1 MKKFVLASI
10 MAMASIS
17 LVYVPSL
24 RAQDSTITIKD
35 PAEFNAYT
43 AANAVTDPKAQAA
56 ALESFL
62 TTYPQTVVKKS
73 VLSSLIDLY
82 QGLRDVNNTLSAA
95 SRLLQVDPANLGA
108 IYYSVL
114 IKKSQCAKSNPVD
127 TQTCDDT
134 AVLAQKGLVASK
146 PADTKDDD
154 WKKLTGGIY
163 PVFHSAIALDD
174 IVSKKDFKGGI
185 SEYRTELML
194 YPPEQTTTWPSP
206 GLWDTL
212 QLAEAYTKS
221 DAPDHLVQAVWFY
234 ARAWN
239 FATPIKPQIEAKMKF
254 YYQKYHGNL
263 DGLDG
268 VKTLA
273 AATLFPPGT
282 FTLSAAPT
290 PAELAHKAI
299 VETPD
304 LSKMALVDS
313 EFILANGAK
322 EDTDKL
328 WAVLKDQLTPVPG
341 IVIESTAS
349 VIKVAV
355 TQDAKDAKTADFI
368 VNLKKPL
375 ADKDIPVAGAVF
387 GDHTKGQDELDG
399 TYDTFTQVPA
409 TATALASAQIVL
421 RDGDIQLKKKVA
433 APAHKPAAG
442 HTAAHPAAH

>member
-1 MKKFVLASI
+1 
-10 MAMASIS
+10 MAMASIGS
-17 LVYVPSL
+17 VYVPSL
-24 RAQDSTITIKD
+24 HAQDSTITIKD

-82 QGLRDVNNTLSAA
+82 QGLRDADNTLSAA
-95 SRLLQVDPANLGA
+95 TRLLQVDPTNLGA

-114 IKKSQCAKSNPVD
+114 IKKNQCAKTSD
-127 TQTCDDT
+127 AQTCDDT
-134 AVLAQKGLVASK
+134 AALAQRGLVAPK

-154 WKKLTGGIY
+154 WKKMVGGIY

-174 IVSKKDFKGGI
+174 VVSKKDFKGAI

-221 DAPDHLVQAVWFY
+221 DTPDHLVQAVWFY

-239 FATPIKPQIEAKMKF
+239 FATPIKPQIEKKME
-254 YYQKYHGNL
+254 YYYTKYHGNL

-282 FTLSAAPT
+282 FIIPPAPT
-290 PAELAHKAI
+290 PADLAHKAI

-341 IVIESTAS
+341 IVIEATAS
-349 VIKVAV
+349 VIKMAV

-368 VNLKKPL
+368 VNMKKPL
-375 ADKDIPVAGAVF
+375 LDKEIPAVGAVF
-387 GDHTKGQDELDG
+387 GDHNKGQDELDG
-399 TYDTFTQVPA
+399 TYDTFTQIPA
-409 TATALASAQIVL
+409 TATTLASAQIVL
-421 RDGDIQLKKKVA
+421 RDGDIQKKKPA
-433 APAHKPAAG
+433 APGHKPAAG
-442 HTAAHPAAH
+442 HATHPAAH